1 MKKTMKKI
9 ITYLGVIALGSA
21 LVASC
26 NINDYPTFDDADA
39 FVAFDKSSV
48 SVAEDGGTVSIPVT
62 LASVAGLSTSVSYE
76 AVDGTAKAGTNF
88 ELVDGSATLKFSESG
103 RTQYIEVKITDIP
116 GTYTGDLSFT
126 LKFKSTGDVN
136 EGNSNSCKVT
146 IVDNDHPLSFILGTY
161 SASADSYFSSRG
173 HFDWDI
179 TVEKDASDI
188 SMVWISNL
196 DPYFAKYGYIAPSYN
211 YFYGKV
217 SDDKT
222 TMTIPQGQSLGYSS
236 TVTKGL
242 NDPDADVATAY
253 SDINVVISEDG
264 STLTITNAWGIY
276 DDGWWNLFNGPIV
289 FTKK

>member
-1 MKKTMKKI
+1 MKKI